1 MPDLFDMARNEAE
14 RQMMEMLFVNGEIQ
28 VPVFAPPGVPP
39 ARLAALR
46 EAFKRT
52 MEDKALVDEGRKQL
66 MDPQFVSGQE
76 VEEADREGLRHTG
89 AGRESDHR
97 GDQRALGHSRR
108 TRSMKAVRAS
118 IAIVL
123 CAMATAV
130 SAQPAEEF
138 YRGKQIRFVVGTTAG
153 GDYDLW
159 ARLMARHIGKHIPGN
174 PSAIVEN
181 MPGAGSLVATNHL
194 FNVAPRDGTV
204 LGMISRSMPSAG
216 VMQVKNVRF
225 DPVKF
230 NWIGSPEVNHLVLY
244 INNASAIKTLP
255 DLFKHPLIVGATGR
269 AQGITVGPAIL
280 KNLVGMN
287 FKIVTGYRSPADMA
301 LAAGRGEVEAFANTI
316 ASAAGARRPW
326 VESGQM
332 RVLFNFE
339 PEPVTGLGAPSV
351 FEVIKSEEH
360 RKVMA
365 FFAGNVLLGRPILAP
380 PGVPAERV
388 ALLRRAFEQAM
399 KDPALL
405 KEASQAAFEITL
417 QDGPKI
423 ASLVAAIAATP
434 PDIVAKATQ
443 ASQAE

>member
-1 MPDLFDMARNEAE
+1 M
-14 RQMMEMLFVNGEIQ
+14 
-28 VPVFAPPGVPP
+28 
-39 ARLAALR
+39 
-46 EAFKRT
+46 RT
-52 MEDKALVDEGRKQL
+52 IKA
-66 MDPQFVSGQE
+66 
-76 VEEADREGLRHTG
+76 T
-89 AGRESDHR
+89 
-97 GDQRALGHSRR
+97 
-108 TRSMKAVRAS
+108 
-118 IAIVL
+118 IAIAL
-123 CAMATAV
+123 CAVATV
-130 SAQPAEEF
+130 GHAQPAEEF
-138 YRGKQIRFVVGTTAG
+138 YRGKQLRFVVGTAAG

-159 ARLMARHIGKHIPGN
+159 ARLLARHIGRHIPGN
-174 PSAIVEN
+174 PAAIVEN

-204 LGMISRSMPSAG
+204 LGMISRSMPSAS

-244 INNASAIKTLP
+244 INNSSAIKTLP

-287 FKIVTGYRSPADMA
+287 LKVVTGYKGPADMA

-339 PEPVTGLGAPSV
+339 PDAVPGLGAPSV

-360 RKVMA
+360 RKVLA
-365 FFAGNVLLGRPILAP
+365 FFASNVLLGRPILAP
-380 PGVPAERV
+380 PGVPAERL
-388 ALLRRAFEQAM
+388 AILRRGFEQAL

-417 QDGPKI
+417 VDGPKI
-423 ASLVAAIAATP
+423 AALVNSIAATP

-443 ASQAE
+443 ASQSE